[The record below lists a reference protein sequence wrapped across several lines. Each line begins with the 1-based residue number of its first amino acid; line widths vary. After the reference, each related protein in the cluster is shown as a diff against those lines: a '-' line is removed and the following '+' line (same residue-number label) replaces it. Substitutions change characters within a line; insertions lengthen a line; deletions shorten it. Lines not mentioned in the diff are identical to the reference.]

1 MTNGVGREG
10 YCSWLSP
17 SSSHSW
23 VDKRCCHLDMQEM
36 MKSRPGCV
44 TSDSPLA
51 VDSQLQEAVSSCICR
66 SQAKTVGFIATDFKV
81 PVGREDGDV
90 VI

>member
-1 MTNGVGREG
+1 MT
-10 YCSWLSP
+10 
-17 SSSHSW
+17 
-23 VDKRCCHLDMQEM
+23 
-36 MKSRPGCV
+36 KSRPGCV

-51 VDSQLQEAVSSCICR
+51 VDSQLQEAVSNCICR
-66 SQAKTVGFIATDFKV
+66 SEAKTVGSIAVDFKV